1 MSNVTEVHELGG
13 LTEEDNSKELS
24 SAEKALKVTDYGS
37 RFFVLGQVGA
47 VIVVMTSLH
56 PFFAL
61 YNIPAAIM
69 LTLTIVWDL
78 WESASKS
85 AKKMIALVSLAA
97 AVVIQVNSIG
107 KFILPEVTDPEL
119 AYMATITMVG
129 GAIGHLIMIVAA
141 IQGLKAVKYMD

>member
-1 MSNVTEVHELGG
+1 MSNVTEVNELG
-13 LTEEDNSKELS
+13 EADNTKELS
-24 SAEKALKVTDYGS
+24 PAEKALKVTDYGGK
-37 RFFVLGQVGA
+37 FFILGQVGA

-97 AVVIQVNSIG
+97 AVVIQINSIG

-129 GAIGHLIMIVAA
+129 GAIGHLIMIIAA